1 MKLIFFIINFV
12 FFLVFLGVGTRF
24 MKFGFDVRFFVWD
37 YFIFFNIILL
47 DKSIVVKRIDRGKR
61 KLLLKFKIF

>member
-1 MKLIFFIINFV
+1 M
-12 FFLVFLGVGTRF
+12 FLGVGTRF

-47 DKSIVVKRIDRGKR
+47 DKSIGVKRIDKGMR